1 MEKQFEDEYLNE
13 ILRIIPTSVLVF
25 DKRLNLL
32 SVSQHFCDKTGRK
45 AESVL
50 SRHITY
56 VLPTIVVEELKLDDK
71 IKSVFHTGKPF
82 PFALPVAQMEYRAPG
97 LPRLFYSYRI
107 KPIKNR
113 KGVVEAVILL
123 MEDITLTKRIT
134 DTDESWEWQQHLE
147 RVVESANDMVISI
160 DTAKR
165 IKSWNS
171 AAELLTGYPLYSV
184 SEQPIEPMLI
194 HPAGR
199 SDIIDQLLSGK
210 MVGQYVEIG
219 IRTKDGSQIP
229 ISWGSALMKNER
241 NEKMGLVLVGRNLAE
256 QHELEQEILQQAK
269 MTSLGVMAG
278 GVAHEIKNPLA
289 VIGGAAQLLE
299 KRYPGEF
306 VQKSVKM
313 IRDAVCRAS
322 KVVDNLLHFARRE
335 PQTSFELLSIN
346 RIVEDAFSMLE
357 NQINLQ
363 QIKINKTLDDDL
375 PLILGNANQLQQ
387 VVMNLML
394 NAQSAMPKGGEL
406 TLATTNVNNQVVIK
420 CSDTGEGI
428 SAEDLEKIFDPF
440 YTTRVP
446 GKGTGLGLSISYQ
459 IIQQHDGIIEPYSA
473 GRNKGSSFTV
483 KLPIYTAEKEY
494 KNGKTW

>member
-1 MEKQFEDEYLNE
+1 MDKQFEDEYLNE
-13 ILRIIPTSVLVF
+13 MLRIVPTSVLVF

-45 AESVL
+45 PESVL
-50 SRHITY
+50 SKHIAY
-56 VLPTIVVEELKLDDK
+56 VLPPIVVEELKLDDK
-71 IKSVFHTGKPF
+71 IKSVFYTGKPF
-82 PFALPVAQMEYRAPG
+82 PIALPYAQMEYRAPG

-107 KPIKNR
+107 TPIKDR
-113 KGVVEAVILL
+113 KGSVDAVILL
-123 MEDITLTKRIT
+123 MEDITLTKRFT

-171 AAELLTGYPLYSV
+171 AAQLLTGYPLYSV
-184 SEQPIEPMLI
+184 SGQLIEPMLV
-194 HPAGR
+194 HPGDR
-199 SDIIDQLLSGK
+199 RDLVEQLLDGR

-219 IRTKDGSQIP
+219 IRAKDGRQMP

-241 NEKMGLVLVGRNLAE
+241 GDKIGLVLVGRDLTE
-256 QHELEQEILQQAK
+256 RRELEQEMLQQAK

-299 KRYPGEF
+299 KRYPDDF

-313 IRDAVCRAS
+313 IRDAVSRAS

-335 PQTSFELLSIN
+335 PHTSFELLSVN
-346 RIVEDAFSMLE
+346 RIVENALSMLE

-363 QIKINKTLDDDL
+363 QIKINKNLSDDL

-387 VVMNLML
+387 VFMNLML

-406 TLATTNVNNQVVIK
+406 NLGTNHQNNQVVIK

-428 SAEDLEKIFDPF
+428 SADDLEKIFDPF
-440 YTTRVP
+440 YTTRAP

-459 IIQQHDGIIEPYSA
+459 IVQQHDGVIETYSA
-473 GRNKGSSFTV
+473 GKNKGSTFTV
-483 KLPIYTAEKEY
+483 KLPIYSAEK
-494 KNGKTW
+494 GI